1 VITQT
6 PTNEI
11 TAVVTPVPTVTYAQE
26 TAITTVPTAASTGSP
41 TIIQTPEATATQ
53 EPVAKPTPEVTA
65 VPYHDNVV
73 DIVSPWMPMIGSQP
87 MSIRFQIGDVVYV
100 IRRG

>member
-11 TAVVTPVPTVTYAQE
+11 TAVVTPVPTVSYVQE
-26 TAITTVPTAASTGSP
+26 TAITTVPTAASTSSP
-41 TIIQTPEATATQ
+41 TIIQTPGATATQ

-65 VPYHDNVV
+65 APMKDNTME
-73 DIVSPWMPMIGSQP
+73 IVAPWLPFLSQGQTL
-87 MSIRFQIGDVVYV
+87 IRFQIGDVVYV